1 MLQKEFV
8 FWELTFFLKVKW
20 IFVDSALCQLKKSE
34 ISENINF
41 NENCAL
47 MPNSDGII
55 LTSNLIIDWTVK
67 SFVVMLINHPNGGK
81 SQKSDQK
88 LLAID
93 NSMGMIKY
101 LNSSNIS
108 KICITWISRVTA
120 LNFQNSRATFI
131 LAWNKWNHFFFFPIF

>member
-1 MLQKEFV
+1 M
-8 FWELTFFLKVKW
+8 
-20 IFVDSALCQLKKSE
+20 FVDSALCQLKKSE

-41 NENCAL
+41 NENCVL
-47 MPNSDGII
+47 MSNSDGII

-101 LNSSNIS
+101 LNSFNIS
-108 KICITWISRVTA
+108 KICIT
-120 LNFQNSRATFI
+120 
-131 LAWNKWNHFFFFPIF
+131 